1 MSCTIDLPKI
11 YMQELGLQ
19 DKPVI
24 SASNL
29 EEVFNFMKITYP
41 SIFDQLFDSTGSAK
55 QYVAIFLN
63 GKNIRD
69 LSISNKLIE
78 DDSIIS
84 FMIPIAGG

>member
-1 MSCTIDLPKI
+1 
-11 YMQELGLQ
+11 MQELGLQ

-24 SASNL
+24 SATTL
-29 EEVFNFMKITYP
+29 DEVFNFLRLTYP
-41 SIFDQLFDSTGSAK
+41 SIYDKLFDTTDTAK

-69 LSISNKLIE
+69 LSENNKIFE
-78 DDSIIS
+78 INSIVT